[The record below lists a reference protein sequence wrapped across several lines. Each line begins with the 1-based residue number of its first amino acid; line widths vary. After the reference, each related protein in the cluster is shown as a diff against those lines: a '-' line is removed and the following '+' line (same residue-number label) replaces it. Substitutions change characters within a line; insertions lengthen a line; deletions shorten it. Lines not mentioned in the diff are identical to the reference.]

1 MATVTTAFFHAP
13 RLLHA
18 RGIAAPPSRP
28 GSTCSPTLTTR
39 GLLTPM
45 ARGSSD
51 AINNDD
57 NPINKKRHRTP
68 SSQQPSHRQRP
79 RTDDAEDMR
88 RFYTIDQRANV
99 VDACRV
105 ASLSATN
112 LEKYLHHSPIPRH
125 TREAFDVFRRW
136 RNRPGA
142 RPQLCLDAGCG
153 QAWSSLKLARQL
165 PQCDV
170 VGIDKSEVRLT
181 RNKAFRDEAGLPQ
194 QDGNV
199 LLLQADLVP
208 FWRLCWEH
216 GIYPTYQFILY
227 PNPYPKAS
235 DMKVRVLAGPMMSTF
250 SFSRSG
256 QKSKLSDGLPG
267 D

>member
-1 MATVTTAFFHAP
+1 
-13 RLLHA
+13 
-18 RGIAAPPSRP
+18 
-28 GSTCSPTLTTR
+28 
-39 GLLTPM
+39 M